1 MSDNLNAQSKRR
13 TSTVMMVQLALL
25 SAIMVV
31 LAVTP
36 LGMIN
41 LGFINA
47 TTLHIPVIVG
57 AILLGPKAGAFLGGV
72 FGLISLITN
81 TVRPNLSSFAFSP
94 FYSVGE
100 NSGNFWSLVIC
111 FVPRI
116 LVGITAAYLFI
127 WISKIDKSK
136 IIACMVSGLVAS
148 LVNTVFVMGG
158 IYIFFGEQW
167 QAVKNVVF
175 EGFFSFIAMMV
186 GTAGIPEAIVAMIL
200 STLIA
205 RPLMNILKKVN

>member
-1 MSDNLNAQSKRR
+1 MSDNLNMQSKRR
-13 TSTVMMVQLALL
+13 ASTVKMVQLALL

-81 TVRPNLSSFAFSP
+81 TIRPNLSSFAFSP
-94 FYSVGE
+94 VLLRRRKQREFLE
-100 NSGNFWSLVIC
+100 SGNLFCAQNFGRCYSRL
-111 FVPRI
+111 FVYLDFEDRQKQNCG
-116 LVGITAAYLFI
+116 LYGEQFGGLSGQYGAGYGRHLYLFRRTM
-127 WISKIDKSK
+127 
-136 IIACMVSGLVAS
+136 A
-148 LVNTVFVMGG
+148 GG
-158 IYIFFGEQW
+158 QKYCF
-167 QAVKNVVF
+167 
-175 EGFFSFIAMMV
+175 
-186 GTAGIPEAIVAMIL
+186 
-200 STLIA
+200 
-205 RPLMNILKKVN
+205 

>member
-1 MSDNLNAQSKRR
+1 MSDNLNMQSKRR
-13 TSTVMMVQLALL
+13 ASTVKMVQLALL

-81 TVRPNLSSFAFSP
+81 TIRPNLSSFAFSRIQSFLGLHVTQSAHLSAIDNPEVNVP
-94 FYSVGE
+94 F
-100 NSGNFWSLVIC
+100 
-111 FVPRI
+111 
-116 LVGITAAYLFI
+116 
-127 WISKIDKSK
+127 
-136 IIACMVSGLVAS
+136 VS
-148 LVNTVFVMGG
+148 
-158 IYIFFGEQW
+158 I
-167 QAVKNVVF
+167 
-175 EGFFSFIAMMV
+175 
-186 GTAGIPEAIVAMIL
+186 
-200 STLIA
+200 
-205 RPLMNILKKVN
+205 

>member
-1 MSDNLNAQSKRR
+1 MEQKKNTTLVL
-13 TSTVMMVQLALL
+13 TQLALL

-57 AILLGPKAGAFLGGV
+57 AILLGPKAGALLGGV

-81 TVRPNLSSFAFSP
+81 TIRPTLTSFAFSP

-100 NSGNFWSLVIC
+100 TSGNFWSLVIC

-116 LVGITAAYLFI
+116 LVGVVAGYLYL
-127 WISKIDKSK
+127 WISKVDKSK
-136 IIACMVSGLVAS
+136 IVACMVSGLFGS
-148 LVNTVFVMGG
+148 LTNTVFVMGG
-158 IYIFFGEQW
+158 IYFFFGQEW
-167 QAVKNVVF
+167 QAVRNVVF
-175 EGFFSFIAMMV
+175 EGFFSFLAMMV
-186 GTAGIPEAIVAMIL
+186 GTAGIPEALVAMIL

-205 RPLMNILKKVN
+205 RPLMTVLKRLH

>member
-1 MSDNLNAQSKRR
+1 MSDNLNVQTKRR

-72 FGLISLITN
+72 F
-81 TVRPNLSSFAFSP
+81 
-94 FYSVGE
+94 
-100 NSGNFWSLVIC
+100 
-111 FVPRI
+111 
-116 LVGITAAYLFI
+116 
-127 WISKIDKSK
+127 
-136 IIACMVSGLVAS
+136 
-148 LVNTVFVMGG
+148 
-158 IYIFFGEQW
+158 
-167 QAVKNVVF
+167 
-175 EGFFSFIAMMV
+175 
-186 GTAGIPEAIVAMIL
+186 
-200 STLIA
+200 
-205 RPLMNILKKVN
+205 